1 MDRRRSADTA
11 PAPLQALPVPPKP
24 RLLAWRQRLLA
35 LWQQASGAVQAA
47 AVVLAAAAALAVLAS
62 ALQRWAWP
70 PGTAWGDAL
79 APALAPL
86 LAGLALAGLAGA
98 AAAALLA
105 QCSSI
110 ALQQLAEAARA
121 LRREEASDDAQLP
134 LLLANPALRGASQSL
149 RRLVDHAR
157 NQRRALQARNAQLG
171 SQLQQRTHELCT
183 LQDLSVGLAGTDDF
197 HGLVDEALKALEQTL
212 EYSSASVWARDRRS
226 DSAQVVLTGY
236 RSHDPQGAASVDAS
250 DDTDGA
256 GSAPSLLGKRLSR
269 INLQRYEQIEQSRV
283 PLIDNN
289 ARQSLFSWLWE
300 KVTDDASTSRLYRS
314 TRAWMGLPLRFRD
327 EVLGVMRV
335 DHQEPGYFDAER
347 ARLLGAV
354 CSQTAL
360 AMHHARLLVQERE
373 LAVVAERNR
382 IARDLHDAVSQTLFA
397 SNVIAGTLAQQA
409 AKGVALDPA
418 RLQAQAASLERLN
431 RGALAEMR
439 MLLFELRPDALE
451 HQPLADLLRHPIES
465 LSCRGDMQVLADLA
479 PSDSLAPAARVHL
492 YRIAQEALSN
502 IGRHSGASRVQV
514 SWLPAAPGGA
524 LLSIT
529 DNGQGF
535 DPSQAH
541 PGHFGLD
548 NMRSRAA
555 DINATL
561 ILTSQPGQGCEISV
575 HFSPTPSQDES
586 AATLARAPKPV
597 PHRDRPDLDLH
608 RRRPPDDPHRPGGD
622 DRR

>member
-11 PAPLQALPVPPKP
+11 PAPLASLPAPTRPRQ
-24 RLLAWRQRLLA
+24 RLLALWHPRLLA
-35 LWQQASGAVQAA
+35 LWQQASGTSQAA
-47 AVVLAAAAALAVLAS
+47 AVVLGAAAALALLAA

-70 PGTAWGDAL
+70 PGSTWGDAL

-86 LAGLALAGLAGA
+86 LAGLALAGAAGA
-98 AAAALLA
+98 AAAAVLA
-105 QCSSI
+105 QRSSI
-110 ALQQLAEAARA
+110 ALHQLAEAARA
-121 LRREEASDDAQLP
+121 LRREEGGDEAQLP
-134 LLLANPALRGASQSL
+134 LLLANPALRLASQSL
-149 RRLVDHAR
+149 RRLVAHAR
-157 NQRRALQARNAQLG
+157 QQRRSLQARNAQLG
-171 SQLQQRTHELCT
+171 TQLQQRTHELST

-236 RSHDPQGAASVDAS
+236 RSNDPQGAASSDNNDA
-250 DDTDGA
+250 TVGA

-269 INLQRYEQIEQSRV
+269 SNLLRFEQIEQSRV

-289 ARQSLFSWLWE
+289 ARQSLISWLWE

-314 TRAWMGLPLRFRD
+314 TRAWIGLPLRFRD

-347 ARLLGAV
+347 VRLLGAV

-397 SNVIAGTLAQQA
+397 SNVIAGTLAKQA
-409 AKGVALDPA
+409 AKGIALDPA
-418 RLQAQAASLERLN
+418 RLQAQATSLERLN

-465 LSCRGDMQVLADLA
+465 LSCRGDMQVQVDLA
-479 PSDSLAPAARVHL
+479 ASDSLAPATRVHL

-502 IGRHSGASRVQV
+502 IGRHSGARQVQV
-514 SWLPAAPGGA
+514 SWRPAAPGGA
-524 LLSIT
+524 LLCIS

-541 PGHFGLD
+541 PGHFGLE

-555 DINATL
+555 DVGATL

-575 HFSPTPSQDES
+575 HFGPPPTTDPP
-586 AATLARAPKPV
+586 AP
-597 PHRDRPDLDLH
+597 
-608 RRRPPDDPHRPGGD
+608 
-622 DRR
+622 

>member
-11 PAPLQALPVPPKP
+11 PAPLDALPAPPHP
-24 RLLAWRQRLLA
+24 GQRLLA
-35 LWQQASGAVQAA
+35 LWQQRSGASQAA
-47 AVVLAAAAALAVLAS
+47 AVVLAAAAALALLAS

-70 PGTAWGDAL
+70 PGSAWGDAL
-79 APALAPL
+79 APALLPL
-86 LAGLALAGLAGA
+86 LAGLALAGAAGAGA
-98 AAAALLA
+98 AARLA
-105 QCSSI
+105 QRSSI

-121 LRREEASDDAQLP
+121 LRREEGSDEVQLP
-134 LLLANPALRGASQSL
+134 LLLANPELRLASQSL

-171 SQLQQRTHELCT
+171 TQLQQRTHELST

-212 EYSSASVWARDRRS
+212 EYSSASVWARDRRGDGS
-226 DSAQVVLTGY
+226 QVVLTGY
-236 RSHDPQGAASVDAS
+236 RSNDPQGAAAAS
-250 DDTDGA
+250 DDPDGA
-256 GSAPSLLGKRLSR
+256 GAATSLLGKRLSR
-269 INLQRYEQIEQSRV
+269 SNLQRYEQIEQSRV

-335 DHQEPGYFDAER
+335 DHQEPGWFDAER

-373 LAVVAERNR
+373 VAVVAERNR

-397 SNVIAGTLAQQA
+397 SNVIAGTLAKQA
-409 AKGVALDPA
+409 AKGIALDPA
-418 RLQAQAASLERLN
+418 RLQSQAASLERLN

-479 PSDSLAPAARVHL
+479 SRDSLAPATRVQL

-502 IGRHSGASRVQV
+502 IGRHSGARQVQV
-514 SWLPAAPGGA
+514 SWLPGDPGGA
-524 LLSIT
+524 LLRIA

-535 DPSQAH
+535 DTGQAH
-541 PGHFGLD
+541 PGHFGLE

-555 DINATL
+555 DVGATL

-575 HFSPTPSQDES
+575 HFGPPPTTDPP
-586 AATLARAPKPV
+586 AP
-597 PHRDRPDLDLH
+597 
-608 RRRPPDDPHRPGGD
+608 
-622 DRR
+622 